1 MQEWQVNVLA
11 LLRKKY
17 AGGFWLHS
25 PIEMTRL
32 QEAYREQ
39 YGRELPPPETI
50 RAFFAHATV
59 QQGNK
64 VYLIDDET
72 KERIFFCVQ
81 EYLESA
87 HVIFYDSF
95 FQCHQKWLTKGCI
108 YDEAMLQVVLRELC
122 PDLYYQKQYFGKVQ
136 GAMARVIEDEL
147 LYIWGDQTLWT
158 YEMLEKR
165 LYIPLG
171 RIQTALTG
179 SHSFLWVKAGTFAL
193 LSHVK
198 IREETKKAVQEEAAA
213 RMAKAGFLHITEIS
227 IEDIVADNYEL
238 ETKSNSALYDA
249 MYYLC
254 LEEDYDRKGNGL
266 TPKHKNA
273 ALESGEKTQ
282 KISMIEY
289 LCQYCLQQE
298 VCSLSEV
305 QEFAEQI
312 TPQNAKMNAIK
323 ALSRTMVR
331 IDVEQYVADK
341 CVSFDVE
348 KTDEVLDAV
357 VTDMYLP
364 LRSFVAFG
372 SFPACG
378 RAWNLFLLE
387 SYCRRF
393 SKLFRF
399 DVPAPNKKCAGTVIR
414 RTYTGEYEDLLAD
427 ALSKNDIPLRAS
439 EAGDF
444 LFEAGYLGKIPNA
457 SVLSRILR
465 KAQKIPPR
473 C

>member
-1 MQEWQVNVLA
+1 MEQKGRMQEWQVNVLA

-17 AGGFWLHS
+17 AGGFRPHS

-32 QEAYREQ
+32 QGAYRGQ
-39 YGRELPPPETI
+39 YGRELPPPETV

-59 QQGNK
+59 QQGDK

-87 HVIFYDSF
+87 HVIFYDLF

-136 GAMARVIEDEL
+136 GSMARVIEDEL
-147 LYIWGDQTLWT
+147 LYIWGDQTFWT

-165 LYIPLG
+165 LYIPLE
-171 RIQTALTG
+171 RIKTALTG
-179 SHSFLWVKAGTFAL
+179 SHSFLWVKEGTFAL

-198 IREETKKAVQEEAAA
+198 IRKETKKAIQEEAAA

-266 TPKHKNA
+266 TPKHK
-273 ALESGEKTQ
+273 TQ
-282 KISMIEY
+282 KISVIEY

-312 TPQNAKMNAIK
+312 TPQNAKMNAMK

-348 KTDEVLDAV
+348 KIDEVLDAV

-414 RTYTGEYEDLLAD
+414 RMYTGEYEDLLAD
-427 ALSKNDIPLRAS
+427 ALRKNDIPLRAS

>member
-17 AGGFWLHS
+17 AGGFRLHS

-32 QEAYREQ
+32 QGAYREQ
-39 YGRELPPPETI
+39 YGRELPPPETV

-64 VYLIDDET
+64 VCLIDDET

-95 FQCHQKWLTKGCI
+95 FQCHQKWLMKGCI

-136 GAMARVIEDEL
+136 GSMARVIEDEL
-147 LYIWGDQTLWT
+147 LYIWGDQTFWT

-165 LYIPLG
+165 LYIPLE
-171 RIQTALTG
+171 RIKTALTG
-179 SHSFLWVKAGTFAL
+179 SHSFLWVKECTFAL

-198 IREETKKAVQEEAAA
+198 IRKETKKAIQEEAAA

-266 TPKHKNA
+266 TPKHK
-273 ALESGEKTQ
+273 TQ
-282 KISMIEY
+282 KISVIEY

-312 TPQNAKMNAIK
+312 TPQNAKMNAMK

-348 KTDEVLDAV
+348 KIDGVLDAV

-399 DVPAPNKKCAGTVIR
+399 NVPVPNLRCAGTVIR

-427 ALSKNDIPLRAS
+427 ALRKNDIPLRAS
-439 EAGDF
+439 EAGGF
-444 LFEAGYLGKIPNA
+444 LFEAGYLGKISNA

>member
-17 AGGFWLHS
+17 AGGFRLHS

-32 QEAYREQ
+32 QGAYREQ
-39 YGRELPPPETI
+39 YGRELPPPETV

-64 VYLIDDET
+64 VCLIDDET

-95 FQCHQKWLTKGCI
+95 FQCHQKWLMKGCI

-136 GAMARVIEDEL
+136 GSMARVIEDEL
-147 LYIWGDQTLWT
+147 LYIWGDQTFWT

-165 LYIPLG
+165 LYIPLE
-171 RIQTALTG
+171 RIKTALTG
-179 SHSFLWVKAGTFAL
+179 SHSFLWVKEGTFAL

-198 IREETKKAVQEEAAA
+198 IRKETKKAIQEEAAA

-266 TPKHKNA
+266 TPKHK
-273 ALESGEKTQ
+273 TQ
-282 KISMIEY
+282 KISVIEY

-312 TPQNAKMNAIK
+312 TPQNAKMNAMK

-348 KTDEVLDAV
+348 KIDGVLDAV

-399 DVPAPNKKCAGTVIR
+399 NVPVPNLRCAGTVIR

-427 ALSKNDIPLRAS
+427 ALRKNDIPLRAS
-439 EAGDF
+439 EAGGF
-444 LFEAGYLGKIPNA
+444 LFEAGYLGKISNA

>member
-32 QEAYREQ
+32 QGAYREQ
-39 YGRELPPPETI
+39 YGRELPAPETV
-50 RAFFAHATV
+50 RVFFAHATV
-59 QQGNK
+59 QQGDK

-87 HVIFYDSF
+87 HVIFYDLF

-136 GAMARVIEDEL
+136 GSMARVIEDEL

-171 RIQTALTG
+171 RIQTALNG
-179 SHSFLWVKAGTFAL
+179 SHSFLKVKKGTFAL

-198 IREETKKAVQEEAAA
+198 IRQETKKAIQEEAAA

-254 LEEDYDRKGNGL
+254 LEEHYDRKGNGL
-266 TPKHKNA
+266 TPKHK
-273 ALESGEKTQ
+273 TQ
-282 KISMIEY
+282 KISVIEY

-305 QEFAEQI
+305 QN
-312 TPQNAKMNAIK
+312 TPQTARMNAIK

-348 KTDEVLDAV
+348 KIDEVLDAV

-393 SKLFRF
+393 SKLFHF
-399 DVPAPNKKCAGTVIR
+399 DVPVPNLRCAGTVIR

-427 ALSKNDIPLRAS
+427 ALRKNDIPLRAS

>member
-17 AGGFWLHS
+17 AGGFRLHS

-32 QEAYREQ
+32 QGAYREQ
-39 YGRELPPPETI
+39 YGRELPPPETV

-64 VYLIDDET
+64 VCLIDDET

-95 FQCHQKWLTKGCI
+95 FQCHQKWLMKGCI

-136 GAMARVIEDEL
+136 GSMARVIEDEL
-147 LYIWGDQTLWT
+147 LYIWGDQTFWT

-165 LYIPLG
+165 LYIPLE
-171 RIQTALTG
+171 RIKTALTG
-179 SHSFLWVKAGTFAL
+179 SHSFLWVKEGTFAL

-198 IREETKKAVQEEAAA
+198 IRKETKKAIQEEAAA

-266 TPKHKNA
+266 TPKHK
-273 ALESGEKTQ
+273 TQ
-282 KISMIEY
+282 KISVIEY

-312 TPQNAKMNAIK
+312 TPQNAKMNAMK

-348 KTDEVLDAV
+348 KIDGVLDAV

-399 DVPAPNKKCAGTVIR
+399 NVPVPNLRCAGTVIR

-427 ALSKNDIPLRAS
+427 ALRKNDIPLRAS
-439 EAGDF
+439 EAGGF

>member
-25 PIEMTRL
+25 SIEMTRL
-32 QEAYREQ
+32 QGAYREQ
-39 YGRELPPPETI
+39 YGRELPQPETV

-72 KERIFFCVQ
+72 KERIFFCAQ

-95 FQCHQKWLTKGCI
+95 FQCHQKWLMKGCI
-108 YDEAMLQVVLRELC
+108 YDEAMLQVILRELC

-136 GAMARVIEDEL
+136 GSMARVIEDEL
-147 LYIWGDQTLWT
+147 LYIWGDQTFWT

-165 LYIPLG
+165 LYIPLE

-179 SHSFLWVKAGTFAL
+179 SHSFLWVKEGTFAL

-198 IREETKKAVQEEAAA
+198 IRKETKKAIQEEAAA

-266 TPKHKNA
+266 TPKHK
-273 ALESGEKTQ
+273 TQ
-282 KISMIEY
+282 KISVIEY

-312 TPQNAKMNAIK
+312 TPQTARMNAMK

-348 KTDEVLDAV
+348 KIDEVLDAV

-399 DVPAPNKKCAGTVIR
+399 DIPYPNLRCAGTVIR

-427 ALSKNDIPLRAS
+427 ALRKNGIPLRAS

-444 LFEAGYLGKIPNA
+444 FFEAGYLGKIPNA

-473 C
+473 Y

>member
-17 AGGFWLHS
+17 AGGFRPHS

-32 QEAYREQ
+32 QGAYREQ
-39 YGRELPPPETI
+39 YGRELPAPETV

-59 QQGNK
+59 QQGDK

-95 FQCHQKWLTKGCI
+95 FQRHQKWLTKGCI
-108 YDEAMLQVVLRELC
+108 YDEATLQVVLRELC

-136 GAMARVIEDEL
+136 GSMARVIEDEL

-165 LYIPLG
+165 LYIPLE

-179 SHSFLWVKAGTFAL
+179 SHSFLWVKEGTFAL

-198 IREETKKAVQEEAAA
+198 IRKETKKAIQEEAAA

-266 TPKHKNA
+266 TPKHK
-273 ALESGEKTQ
+273 TQ
-282 KISMIEY
+282 KISVIEY

-312 TPQNAKMNAIK
+312 TPQTARMNAMK

-331 IDVEQYVADK
+331 IDLEQYVADK

-348 KTDEVLDAV
+348 KIDKVLDAV

-427 ALSKNDIPLRAS
+427 ALRKKDIPLRAS

-473 C
+473 H

>member
-1 MQEWQVNVLA
+1 MQEWQINVLA
-11 LLRKKY
+11 LLRKKF

-32 QEAYREQ
+32 QGAYREQ
-39 YGRELPPPETI
+39 YGRELPAPETV

-59 QQGNK
+59 QQGDK

-95 FQCHQKWLTKGCI
+95 FQCHQKWLMKGCI
-108 YDEAMLQVVLRELC
+108 YDEAMLQVILRELC

-136 GAMARVIEDEL
+136 GSMARVIEDEL

-198 IREETKKAVQEEAAA
+198 IRQETKKAIQEEAAA

-266 TPKHKNA
+266 TPKHK
-273 ALESGEKTQ
+273 TQ
-282 KISMIEY
+282 KISVIEY

-312 TPQNAKMNAIK
+312 TPQTARMNAMK

-331 IDVEQYVADK
+331 IDLEQYVADK

-348 KTDEVLDAV
+348 KIDKVLDAV

-427 ALSKNDIPLRAS
+427 ALRKKDIPLRAS

-473 C
+473 H

>member
-1 MQEWQVNVLA
+1 MQEWQINVLA
-11 LLRKKY
+11 LLRKKF

-39 YGRELPPPETI
+39 YGRELPPPETV

-59 QQGNK
+59 QQGDK

-95 FQCHQKWLTKGCI
+95 FQCHQKWLMKGCI
-108 YDEAMLQVVLRELC
+108 YDEAMLQVILRELC

-165 LYIPLG
+165 LYIPLE

-198 IREETKKAVQEEAAA
+198 IRKETKKAIQEEAAA

-266 TPKHKNA
+266 TPKHK
-273 ALESGEKTQ
+273 TQ
-282 KISMIEY
+282 KISVIEY

-312 TPQNAKMNAIK
+312 TPQTARINAMK

-331 IDVEQYVADK
+331 IDLEQYVADK

-348 KTDEVLDAV
+348 KIDKVLDAV

-399 DVPAPNKKCAGTVIR
+399 DIPYPNLRCAGTVIR
-414 RTYTGEYEDLLAD
+414 RTYTREYEDLLAD
-427 ALSKNDIPLRAS
+427 ALRKNGIPLRAS

-473 C
+473 Y

>member
-17 AGGFWLHS
+17 AGGFRPHS

-32 QEAYREQ
+32 QGAYREQ
-39 YGRELPPPETI
+39 YGRELPAPETV

-59 QQGNK
+59 QQGDK

-95 FQCHQKWLTKGCI
+95 FQRHQKWLTKGCI
-108 YDEAMLQVVLRELC
+108 YDEATLQVVLRELC

-136 GAMARVIEDEL
+136 GSMARVIEDEL

-165 LYIPLG
+165 LYIPLE
-171 RIQTALTG
+171 RIKTALTG
-179 SHSFLWVKAGTFAL
+179 SHSFLWVKEGTFAL

-198 IREETKKAVQEEAAA
+198 IRKETKKAIQEEAAA

-266 TPKHKNA
+266 TPKHK
-273 ALESGEKTQ
+273 TQ
-282 KISMIEY
+282 KISVIGY
-289 LCQYCLQQE
+289 LCRYCLQQE

-312 TPQNAKMNAIK
+312 TPQTARMNAMK

-348 KTDEVLDAV
+348 KIDKVLDAV

-427 ALSKNDIPLRAS
+427 VLRKNDIPLRAS

-473 C
+473 H

>member
-11 LLRKKY
+11 LLRKKF

-39 YGRELPPPETI
+39 YGRELPPLETV

-59 QQGNK
+59 QQGDK

-95 FQCHQKWLTKGCI
+95 FQCHQKWLMKGCI
-108 YDEAMLQVVLRELC
+108 YDEAMLQVILRELC

-165 LYIPLG
+165 LYIPLE

-266 TPKHKNA
+266 TPKHK
-273 ALESGEKTQ
+273 TQ
-282 KISMIEY
+282 KISVIEY

-298 VCSLSEV
+298 ACSLSEV
-305 QEFAEQI
+305 QKFAEQI
-312 TPQNAKMNAIK
+312 TPQTARMNAMK

-348 KTDEVLDAV
+348 KIDEVLDAV

-399 DVPAPNKKCAGTVIR
+399 DVPYPNLRCAGTVIR

-427 ALSKNDIPLRAS
+427 ALRKKDIPLRAS

-465 KAQKIPPR
+465 KAQKIPHR